1 MESPAAIVVDVTN
14 EPVMLKFMV
23 AWIHLSGPS
32 TFENEGVRPVVVVPA
47 DVVLYQY
54 PNSPSR
60 LMLKIAG

>member
-1 MESPAAIVVDVTN
+1 
-14 EPVMLKFMV
+14 MLKFMV

>member
-1 MESPAAIVVDVTN
+1 
-14 EPVMLKFMV
+14 
-23 AWIHLSGPS
+23 
-32 TFENEGVRPVVVVPA
+32 VRPVVVVPA